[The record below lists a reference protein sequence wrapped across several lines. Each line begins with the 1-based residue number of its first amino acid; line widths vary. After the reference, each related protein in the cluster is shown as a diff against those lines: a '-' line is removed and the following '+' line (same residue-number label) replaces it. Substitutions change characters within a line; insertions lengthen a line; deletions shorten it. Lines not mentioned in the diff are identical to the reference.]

1 MTGLFNP
8 VIRHVLTSLVVA
20 VSAVAAAAQE
30 SKPNAAGGDSAAQ
43 TPTIQQLLDRLS
55 KVERELEALKR
66 KPGEIPA
73 DPKGQRILVML
84 ETPYIGSI
92 YYGSPTNTR
101 FFAAK
106 LLLVNLTPQAQTLN
120 RDDIQLVADGQS
132 FSVKN
137 PEQQYQYHSF
147 QLGQQAIQLRTLALP
162 KQVAL
167 SPGAVASTW
176 VFFPDLP
183 AGNHVPKMTIKL
195 KLGDQS
201 PELDVTTS
209 QRDLLALSSVRLGP
223 AKCLALVTLSGTL
236 NTISVGSLVEELDKL
251 SADKASRIVVRW
263 ADNSAAPDPL
273 LMNWLQNSANAVG
286 RSQLGEMQFPSVPAT
301 IRELHLANLPN
312 SNGANYSINNFGGNT
327 PRIHKTEADAVLTAL
342 QSVYE
347 MLPRDQVLEAVQTG
361 QRLERAAAMAGGGGR
376 LDTEHLPLLLKLAD
390 DSDPVLQIAALTA
403 LSHFGE
409 PPAVEKLLAYVRK
422 NVEPHSTTAIGAL
435 AGSRFAAAHD
445 ALLDV
450 LKNEPPE
457 SQKKIVKVLARYP
470 RPVWSEI
477 IFQFVKDPR
486 SGLNVEA
493 LQALVQ
499 VGHPQLVSVL
509 EEALKGTDA
518 NLRTQSFSLLSS
530 RADRQSEELAVS
542 FTLDQ
547 LKSAPPTPEMLNLL
561 NRVKDR
567 RAVPLLLAKFN
578 NTQNKGGVIQTL
590 ALIGDQDTATALVE
604 KYPTLQSHEKGELL
618 KALQKL
624 NSPKYRELSRQALLT
639 PDASLVNA
647 AVQGL
652 QEEGGPEVVK
662 ILIEAL
668 ETAGNSTT
676 WSYVCNALAMLATP
690 PARAALIKARDSGN
704 QEKRNFAMNA
714 LTLLRQRSPGYQ
726 YVAAGMAFA
735 RQQKHKEALEQFDMA
750 LKQDPELLEAYAE
763 RGNIYLQQ
771 EKSAEAAKDFAKAHA
786 LDPFNPQ
793 ALTGVCVTL
802 VLEGKYIE
810 GVKKITDARGSIPN
824 DNLFHYNAACV
835 FGRAVEHLQKPAQ
848 KDVADREKLIQQYT
862 SSALADLRKSIELG
876 FEDFDW
882 MKKDPDLKSLQEVDD
897 FKKLA
902 DQTPGAATKK
912 TVRKPRL

>member
-1 MTGLFNP
+1 MTGLLRR
-8 VIRHVLTSLVVA
+8 VVRLVLTLLVIAAPALA
-20 VSAVAAAAQE
+20 VIAQDV
-30 SKPNAAGGDSAAQ
+30 KPNASGGNSNGQAA
-43 TPTIQQLLDRLS
+43 TIQQLLDRLS

-66 KPGEIPA
+66 KPGEVPA
-73 DPKGQRILVML
+73 DPKAQRILVMI
-84 ETPYIGSI
+84 ETPYLGSL

-132 FSVKN
+132 FVVKN

-147 QLGQQAIQLRTLALP
+147 QIGQQAIQLRTLALP
-162 KQVAL
+162 KQVPLA
-167 SPGAVASTW
+167 PGAIASTW

-195 KLGDQS
+195 KIGDQT
-201 PELDVTTS
+201 PDLDVTAS
-209 QRDLLALSSVRLGP
+209 QRELLAMGVERLGP
-223 AKCLALVTLSGTL
+223 ARCLALLTLAGTL
-236 NTISVGSLVEELDKL
+236 NTVNVGSFVEELDKL
-251 SADKASRIVVRW
+251 ASDKASRIVVRW
-263 ADNSAAPDPL
+263 VDGSATPDPL
-273 LMNWLQNSANAVG
+273 IVNWLQNSANAVG
-286 RSQLGEMQFPSVPAT
+286 RQQVGEMQFPSIPAT
-301 IRELHLANLPN
+301 IRELHLANLP
-312 SNGANYSINNFGGNT
+312 SANAVNYGNAA
-327 PRIHKTEADAVLTAL
+327 PRIHKSDADAMLAAL
-342 QSVYE
+342 SSVYE

-361 QRLERAAAMAGGGGR
+361 QRLERASALAGGGGR

-390 DSDPVLQIAALTA
+390 DNDPVLQQAALTA

-409 PPAVEKLLAYVRK
+409 APAIEKLLTYVRK
-422 NVEPHSTTAIGAL
+422 NVEPLSSAAIGAL

-457 SQKKIVKVLARYP
+457 SQKKIVKLLARYP

-493 LQALVQ
+493 LNALVQ
-499 VGHPQLVSVL
+499 VGHPQLLSVL

-518 NLRTQSFSLLSS
+518 NLRNQAFTLLANRGD
-530 RADRQSEELAVS
+530 RASEELALT
-542 FTLDQ
+542 FTLEQ
-547 LKSAPPTPEMLNLL
+547 LKSSPPTPDMLNLL
-561 NRVKDR
+561 NRVKDK

-578 NTQNKGGVIQTL
+578 NTQNKAGVIQTL
-590 ALIGDQDTATALVE
+590 ALIGDQETAATLVE

-624 NSPKYRELSRQALLT
+624 NSPKYRELAKQALVT

-662 ILIEAL
+662 LLTEAL
-668 ETAGNSTT
+668 ETGGNSTT
-676 WSYVCNALAMLATP
+676 WSYVCNALAMLGSP
-690 PARAALIKARDSGN
+690 PARAALVMARDSDN
-704 QEKRNFAMNA
+704 QEKRNLATNA

-726 YVAAGMAFA
+726 YVNAGMAFS
-735 RQQKHKEALEQFDMA
+735 RQQEFAKALEQFDMA
-750 LKQDPELLEAYAE
+750 IKLDPDLLEAYAE
-763 RGNIYLQQ
+763 RGNILLQQ
-771 EKSAEAAKDFAKAHA
+771 EKPAEAAKDFAKAHA
-786 LDPFNPQ
+786 LDPLNAQ

-802 VLEGKYIE
+802 VMEGKYVE
-810 GVKKITDARGSIPN
+810 GVKKINDARGTIPN

-835 FGRAVEHLQKPAQ
+835 FGRAIEHLRKDEQKNVP
-848 KDVADREKLIQQYT
+848 DRDKLIQQYT
-862 SSALADLRKSIELG
+862 DSALADLRKSIEHG
-876 FEDFDW
+876 FDDFDW
-882 MKKDPDLKSLQEVDD
+882 MKKDPDLKSLHNNDD

-902 DQTPGAATKK
+902 DQTAGAVPNKK
-912 TVRKPRL
+912 VVRRPRL